1 MVSKGLIDE
10 GEMRSLAHIIL
21 EVLPSYTKSSSVGDC
36 MAYVRQVLESFEMK
50 PHDPPVSK
58 DI

>member
-1 MVSKGLIDE
+1 MVSKEMIDE

-21 EVLPSYTKSSSVGDC
+21 EVLPSHTQSSSAGDC
-36 MAYVRQVLESFEMK
+36 MAYVRQVLQSFEME
-50 PHDPPVSK
+50 PHPPPVSK